1 VRPEAQRLRIAR
13 VLLVTLLGLSALV
26 VAPGAA
32 LGAGPEAP
40 PVKAAP
46 RLGPEPAPAARTATP
61 VTQTS
66 TPSTPTSQITTA
78 TPSRPVAS
86 TTASAPPQQRPAT
99 SARPKPK
106 APPPARPKA
115 NHAVKAAVRTIAHTM
130 QRPATAVA
138 FGAIPAGTSDSN
150 RLLFLGG
157 LALLVLV
164 LGDAT
169 FLAISARVIR
179 EQR

>member
-1 VRPEAQRLRIAR
+1 
-13 VLLVTLLGLSALV
+13 
-26 VAPGAA
+26 
-32 LGAGPEAP
+32 
-40 PVKAAP
+40 
-46 RLGPEPAPAARTATP
+46 
-61 VTQTS
+61 
-66 TPSTPTSQITTA
+66 
-78 TPSRPVAS
+78 
-86 TTASAPPQQRPAT
+86 
-99 SARPKPK
+99 
-106 APPPARPKA
+106 
-115 NHAVKAAVRTIAHTM
+115 VKAAVLTIAHTM